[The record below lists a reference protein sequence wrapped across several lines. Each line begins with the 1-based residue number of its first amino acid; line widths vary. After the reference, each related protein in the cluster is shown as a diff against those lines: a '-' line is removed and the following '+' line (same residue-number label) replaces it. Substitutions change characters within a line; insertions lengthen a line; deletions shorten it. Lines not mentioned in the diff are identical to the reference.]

1 MNTNNL
7 IQEVK
12 NKLTTQQ
19 KVELFKYLYKEIA
32 GKGIGGDTELAHI
45 NKFESKLLKIIGGAG
60 TINQETGLRQYF
72 GGGGSGG
79 GGGAPA
85 TQTQFVR
92 EAPGI
97 EERKLELMDLARDLT
112 QSPERLPAIQ
122 VAPMGALEQQG
133 VTRAGVTGV
142 GAPTTQTGIGSVLGG
157 LTAAQAGLQA
167 AQAGPN
173 INQFY
178 NPYQSYVLDE
188 INRQAQMKQ
197 QGIADQAIQSGAFG
211 GGREGIQR
219 AELQRGTLDVL
230 GRAQQQGFGT
240 ALQAAQN
247 QQQLAAQTGLQ
258 AGQIGLQAGQTL
270 GQLGTTQQTM
280 AQGDIN
286 QLMAAGGLQ
295 RQLAQQGLDATRQ
308 TQLQQQYEPYQRLEF
323 LKNIYAAGPTSQSGI
338 TAATAPSS
346 SPLAQ
351 SIGTGLGAFAA
362 YQGVQ
367 GKA

>member
-45 NKFESKLLKIIGGAG
+45 NTFESRLLRMIGGAG
-60 TINQETGLRQYF
+60 TINPETGLKQYF
-72 GGGGSGG
+72 GGGGGG
-79 GGGAPA
+79 GAAPA

-122 VAPMGALEQQG
+122 MAPMGALEQQG
-133 VTRAGVTGV
+133 VTASGVTGV
-142 GAPTTQTGIGSVLGG
+142 GAPTTQAGIGSVLSG
-157 LTAAQAGLQA
+157 LTAAQAG
-167 AQAGPN
+167 PN
-173 INQFY
+173 ISQFY

-197 QGIADQAIQSGAFG
+197 QGIADQAITSGAFG

-258 AGQIGLQAGQTL
+258 AGQTL
-270 GQLGTTQQTM
+270 GQLGTTQQAM
-280 AQGDIN
+280 AQGDIS

>member
-1 MNTNNL
+1 
-7 IQEVK
+7 
-12 NKLTTQQ
+12 
-19 KVELFKYLYKEIA
+19 
-32 GKGIGGDTELAHI
+32 
-45 NKFESKLLKIIGGAG
+45 
-60 TINQETGLRQYF
+60 
-72 GGGGSGG
+72 
-79 GGGAPA
+79 
-85 TQTQFVR
+85 
-92 EAPGI
+92 
-97 EERKLELMDLARDLT
+97 MDLARDLT

-133 VTRAGVTGV
+133 VTAAGVTGV
-142 GAPTTQTGIGSVLGG
+142 GAPTTQAGIGSVLQGV
-157 LTAAQAGLQA
+157 Q
-167 AQAGPN
+167 GPN
-173 INQFY
+173 ISQFY
-178 NPYQSYVLDE
+178 NPFQSYVLDE

-197 QGIADQAIQSGAFG
+197 QGIADQAITSGAFG
-211 GGREGIQR
+211 GGREGVQR

-240 ALQAAQN
+240 ALQAAQ
-247 QQQLAAQTGLQ
+247 QQQQMQLQ
-258 AGQIGLQAGQTL
+258 GGQLL
-270 GQLGTTQQTM
+270 GQLGTTQQAM